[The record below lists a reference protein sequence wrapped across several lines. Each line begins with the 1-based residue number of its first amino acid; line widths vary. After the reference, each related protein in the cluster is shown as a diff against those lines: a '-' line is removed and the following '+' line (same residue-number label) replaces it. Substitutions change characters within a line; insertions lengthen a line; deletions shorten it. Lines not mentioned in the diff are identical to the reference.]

1 MRVKLKTIKQH
12 KLWLKDKIKNQ
23 QNFNKKS
30 LGKKSKIKRIRI
42 KLEKLYMINC
52 NSMTKLIT
60 FKTFIIV
67 SRMKINNKKYKD
79 WNW

>member
-1 MRVKLKTIKQH
+1 
-12 KLWLKDKIKNQ
+12 
-23 QNFNKKS
+23 
-30 LGKKSKIKRIRI
+30 
-42 KLEKLYMINC
+42 
-52 NSMTKLIT
+52 MTKLIT

>member
-1 MRVKLKTIKQH
+1 
-12 KLWLKDKIKNQ
+12 LKDKIKNQ
-23 QNFNKKS
+23 QNFNKKN
-30 LGKKSKIKRIRI
+30 LGKKSKIKRIKI
-42 KLEKLYMINC
+42 ELEKLYMINY

-79 WNW
+79 